1 MTVQGDPT
9 TRHANATSLAASA
22 SSHGASTSGPVGRTA
37 GQPELDFQDGPLYRA
52 HLASLERRAT
62 NLRAA
67 LKKLQK
73 SLDASLA
80 TLEANKNAQR
90 SVDEALEELSA
101 ASMTSQSETLGG
113 LYERGLKASRSKTR
127 DDVKKE
133 LDRGREM
140 SERVKGAVER
150 IKALEERRKGF
161 EADAKRYYD
170 DLAKYLS
177 RGDSDTAKIASLDAK
192 QAERAA
198 TFRQLRI
205 DYFSFVES
213 LVESEER
220 AVATWLRTWAN
231 VREEQMPSEDG
242 REASLR
248 ALEGRKAPNGGYS
261 PGLGDH
267 PDYLVEAISS
277 PSSDGAELRS
287 EDGHSAAPTSLHS
300 AISRITTPGETT
312 SSSSTPISPTQDDS
326 RRHRRT
332 SLPFGMGGAKGKD
345 EKDGDRKR
353 DRLKEFFKSAQQSIT
368 SALPASASSAHIALD
383 ALPRL
388 SQPPSPLP
396 TSPTSPTSPSG
407 SQHAAIASQLALA
420 PASAPLP
427 TSSRPNGS
435 QPRRKEGF
443 LFATETGQKHTQSGD
458 GGRPYQRFWVV
469 LGEGQLTEYDK
480 WTDAMQVHGSPI
492 NLRYAT
498 ARMSK
503 QAGERRFVFEVL
515 TPELRRVYQASSEQ
529 ECRDWVEAIQRSV
542 EALLN
547 GTSSVRNFDAS
558 RLQGMSMSPTLQD
571 VNRFADSPSSPK
583 SRFPALISRRASLG
597 HHRKSSYGLSKKDK
611 RRSQRSLPIPSL
623 TIGEEGELGAPVD
636 RSFLD
641 ASSRRGLF
649 AFSENDADEAP
660 PRFSLSNARPG
671 LNGLGIPFPSFGSSA
686 QASKSSPE
694 LPLQSGLRIP
704 SSGSRSI
711 PSSSAAEDDEDD
723 SVSMLSAQ
731 DRAISDAV
739 RGWASSEP
747 ASQSLRS
754 STRSVEDAK
763 YRNAQRVA
771 ALAEQAGNNLCA
783 DCRAPE
789 PKWASWSLGIT
800 LCIRCSG
807 VHRSLGTHISKVRS
821 IELDDWSDEQ
831 LAPLAE
837 IGNVRSNEFYE
848 AKLPAGTIAAL
859 ADSMIASFIR
869 EKYVDKR
876 WATTLPP
883 SNALVPP

>member
-1 MTVQGDPT
+1 MTAQADPT
-9 TRHANATSLAASA
+9 TRHAAVPAGHASA
-22 SSHGASTSGPVGRTA
+22 SSHGASTSGPVGRSA
-37 GQPELDFQDGPLYRA
+37 GQTELDFEDGPLYRA
-52 HLASLERRAT
+52 HLASHERRAK

-80 TLEANKNAQR
+80 ALEANANAQR

-101 ASMTSQSETLGG
+101 GSMTSQSDTLGG
-113 LYERGLKASRSKTR
+113 LYERELMASRAKTR
-127 DDVKKE
+127 DNVKKE

-150 IKALEERRKGF
+150 IKALEERKRGF
-161 EADAKRYYD
+161 EVDAKRYYD

-205 DYFSFVES
+205 DYFSFVEG

-220 AVATWLRTWAN
+220 AVATWLRTWAS
-231 VREEQMPSEDG
+231 VREAQVPNEDG

-248 ALEGRKAPNGGYS
+248 ALEGRKASNGYS
-261 PGLGDH
+261 PGLGDL
-267 PDYLVEAISS
+267 PDYLVDAISS
-277 PSSDGAELRS
+277 PSSNGAELRS
-287 EDGHSAAPTSLHS
+287 DDGHSAAPTSLHS

-312 SSSSTPISPTQDDS
+312 LSPPIPTSPTQDDP
-326 RRHRRT
+326 RRRRRT
-332 SLPFGMGGAKGKD
+332 SMPFGMGGAKGKD

-368 SALPASASSAHIALD
+368 SALPASASSAHLALD

-396 TSPTSPTSPSG
+396 TSATSPTAPSG
-407 SQHAAIASQLALA
+407 PQHAPIASQLA
-420 PASAPLP
+420 PALSLVPPPAL
-427 TSSRPNGS
+427 SRPSGS

-498 ARMSK
+498 ARISK
-503 QAGERRFVFEVL
+503 QAGERRFAFEVL

-558 RLQGMSMSPTLQD
+558 RLQGMSKSPTLQD
-571 VNRFADSPSSPK
+571 VHGFAEPPSSPK

-597 HHRKSSYGLSKKDK
+597 HHRKSSHGLSKKDK
-611 RRSQRSLPIPSL
+611 RRSQQSPPIPSL
-623 TIGEEGELGAPVD
+623 TIGAPVD
-636 RSFLD
+636 RSFFD

-649 AFSENDADEAP
+649 AFSENDADEPP
-660 PRFSLSNARPG
+660 PRLSLSNSRPG

-694 LPLQSGLRIP
+694 LPLQPNLRIL

-723 SVSMLSAQ
+723 SASMLSAQ

-739 RGWASSEP
+739 RGWAASEP
-747 ASQSLRS
+747 GSQSLRS
-754 STRSVEDAK
+754 STRSVDDAK

-771 ALAEQAGNNLCA
+771 ALAEEAGNNLCA

-789 PKWASWSLGIT
+789 PKWASWNLGIT

-831 LAPLAE
+831 LAPLTE

-848 AKLPAGTIAAL
+848 AKLPAGTTAAL
-859 ADSMIASFIR
+859 ADSTIASFIR

-876 WATTLPP
+876 WASASPP
-883 SNALVPP
+883 SNARVSP